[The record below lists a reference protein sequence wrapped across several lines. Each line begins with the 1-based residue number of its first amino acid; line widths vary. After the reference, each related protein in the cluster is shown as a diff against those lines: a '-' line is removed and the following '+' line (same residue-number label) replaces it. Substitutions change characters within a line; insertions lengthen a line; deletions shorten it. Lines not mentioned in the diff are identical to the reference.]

1 MPLDTSTTYPL
12 TRLRLD
18 GRRWNEL
25 RLLQAQISTNPAS
38 SGSSYLSMGN
48 TSIMCSVHGPAEG
61 RRGDGAAGSGQAI
74 VEVDVNVAGFAGVDR
89 RRKAG
94 GSDRQSTRIAS
105 TLRSAFQSHLHTYLY
120 PHSTISI
127 HVSILSADG
136 SVLAAAINACTLAL
150 VDAGIP
156 MPGLLTGCT
165 AGMSGSASTPRD
177 PRHDE
182 LDPLL
187 DVALPEEQE
196 LPFLTVGTTTVVP
209 VGENNMDED
218 EEAMKVSV
226 FAMESKVHS
235 TYLETMTAV
244 GIDGCSQI
252 RELLEGALICSLGL
266 APYCLTVY
274 LLSLFL
280 FFFDASNPQS
290 PILISFNMG
299 GMNMTATATSAMT
312 MTTSMGSGMSMGMG
326 NHTEGMHECKMSMY
340 WNWYTIGSC
349 FLAKSWHVTSRG
361 MFAGSCI
368 GVICLVIS
376 LEFLRRAGR
385 EYDGYLVRQAR
396 LQQSS
401 HGALL
406 DDTCD
411 DNAYPNTGDNIGI
424 PGSSKQ
430 ATSAATGD
438 SVTRA
443 SVLYRPSLVQHT
455 VRSLIHMVQFAV
467 AYIVML
473 LAMYY
478 NGYIIICIFIGAFL
492 GAFFFAWEPINL
504 SKE

>member
-218 EEAMKVSV
+218 EETMKVSV

-244 GIDGCSQI
+244 GIDGCGQI

-266 APYCLTVY
+266 ALYCLT
-274 LLSLFL
+274 
-280 FFFDASNPQS
+280 
-290 PILISFNMG
+290 
-299 GMNMTATATSAMT
+299 
-312 MTTSMGSGMSMGMG
+312 
-326 NHTEGMHECKMSMY
+326 MY

-349 FLAKSWHVTSRG
+349 FLAKSWHITSRG

-396 LQQSS
+396 LRQSS
-401 HGALL
+401 RGALL

-411 DNAYPNTGDNIGI
+411 NNACPNTGDNVGI

-443 SVLYRPSLVQHT
+443 SDIYRPSLFQHT

-478 NGYIIICIFIGAFL
+478 NGYMIICIFIGAFL

-504 SKE
+504 SKESDATSVTKCCG